1 MVEEKFTRI
10 FKPKYYPFWEL
21 EQESRPKT
29 APTLATEGQR
39 ERFQEVGPKRPKQ
52 TPSGTGFVS
61 NNTIQG
67 CNCSRIGS
75 STQVL
80 YRTCVDLSRV
90 QLPFIQQYSMPSI
103 ETMTEISTPVA
114 FLHFPNTGTQSG
126 YLYQM
131 RLQTIGL
138 LFLTFRD
145 GRTGL
150 PITGTLFVNNKL
162 WCP

>member
-10 FKPKYYPFWEL
+10 LKPNYFPFWEL

-39 ERFQEVGPKRPKQ
+39 ERFQELGPKRPKQ

-80 YRTCVDLSRV
+80 YRTCVDLSECNFP
-90 QLPFIQQYSMPSI
+90 LYSNKPSI
-103 ETMTEISTPVA
+103 ETMTEISTPVT
-114 FLHFPNTGTQSG
+114 FPQYRYLK
-126 YLYQM
+126 YLY
-131 RLQTIGL
+131 
-138 LFLTFRD
+138 
-145 GRTGL
+145 
-150 PITGTLFVNNKL
+150 
-162 WCP
+162 

>member
-10 FKPKYYPFWEL
+10 LNPKYFPFWEL

-39 ERFQEVGPKRPKQ
+39 ERFQELGPKRPKQ

-80 YRTCVDLSRV
+80 YRTCVDL
-90 QLPFIQQYSMPSI
+90 LYSNECNFPLYSNMPSI
-103 ETMTEISTPVA
+103 ETITEMSTPVA
-114 FLHFPNTGTQSG
+114 FLHFSNTDT
-126 YLYQM
+126 
-131 RLQTIGL
+131 
-138 LFLTFRD
+138 
-145 GRTGL
+145 
-150 PITGTLFVNNKL
+150 
-162 WCP
+162 